1 MHNQQIFIKRLLEY
15 TFPRGR
21 ANNPGMDTPTI
32 HAHHLEGF
40 KYLKTI
46 FPLLQRLHRHGCER
60 DQGQKRLL
68 HYEQYAALVL
78 LYFFN
83 PIVTSLRGLQHPARR
98 TDD

>member
-1 MHNQQIFIKRLLEY
+1 
-15 TFPRGR
+15 
-21 ANNPGMDTPTI
+21 MDTPTI

-83 PIVTSLRGLQHPARR
+83 PIVTSLRGLQHPARCAFNHILAEV
-98 TDD
+98 DHLHSPQVPIL